1 MYNKQ
6 SIASPLGVCRQ
17 TPFCFSGQVARRVS
31 LAGDDSSTI
40 QGKLTENYKHQNED
54 ENVRQQFISLSLY
67 LLNLCNI

>member
-1 MYNKQ
+1 MYNQQ

-17 TPFCFSGQVARRVS
+17 TPFCFSEQVARRVS

-54 ENVRQQFISLSLY
+54 ENVRQQFISLSVL
-67 LLNLCNI
+67 IEFM